1 MIQEPQIGLQ
11 GVVGV
16 VSGVSAACLGGTL
29 GGIFGVNRYAGE
41 RLTAAEFTRFESF
54 VAATQPALALHL
66 FAPTES
72 STIDIAPPSTQL
84 GCNGSTVSSEIAWR
98 SSVISPVAGTFQV
111 GTGCSIS
118 ANKLPRGTQMLTV
131 YRSTEPTRKSSVK
144 VTAIKSEA
152 HLSLSH
158 TGDYVLPMGSYFLN
172 LQLNWNSQDVGS
184 QVFLTEQI
192 DNNAE
197 ELLSDTLYGATSRQ
211 INTDHVAKYRL
222 RRAVPNAALTGAV
235 LDEKQVTVL
244 STAVV
249 PLETPTMVTYPI
261 GIFNLKSPSSSSL
274 FNNCPTGVCTFA
286 LRWLSDASFGV
297 QHEIKQRRLS
307 HCDTFEPY
315 TCHFQSWVDLPVT
328 TGTSRVIS
336 FAAQFD
342 QIDQFQFSIR
352 PCAQFRVCSD
362 WSQPIATIDGTLYGA
377 SISANPASGS
387 WTIPIST
394 PPPSDWQLLRNCK
407 AIPESLL
414 PTLTIFHDYPFY
426 SNLMEGTKPPS
437 VDGSIII
444 PPDTTVL
451 LRLNHLSVE
460 PQFGQFSLS
469 LSTPVLAR
477 LNLNIRYVIA
487 ADGQSALC
495 KYGPL

>member
-16 VSGVSAACLGGTL
+16 VSGVFAACLGGTL

-84 GCNGSTVSSEIAWR
+84 GCNGSTVSTEIAWR

-222 RRAVPNAALTGAV
+222 RRAMPNAALTGAV
-235 LDEKQVTVL
+235 LPK
-244 STAVV
+244 
-249 PLETPTMVTYPI
+249 
-261 GIFNLKSPSSSSL
+261 F
-274 FNNCPTGVCTFA
+274 
-286 LRWLSDASFGV
+286 
-297 QHEIKQRRLS
+297 
-307 HCDTFEPY
+307 DT
-315 TCHFQSWVDLPVT
+315 
-328 TGTSRVIS
+328 
-336 FAAQFD
+336 
-342 QIDQFQFSIR
+342 
-352 PCAQFRVCSD
+352 
-362 WSQPIATIDGTLYGA
+362 
-377 SISANPASGS
+377 
-387 WTIPIST
+387 
-394 PPPSDWQLLRNCK
+394 
-407 AIPESLL
+407 
-414 PTLTIFHDYPFY
+414 
-426 SNLMEGTKPPS
+426 
-437 VDGSIII
+437 
-444 PPDTTVL
+444 
-451 LRLNHLSVE
+451 
-460 PQFGQFSLS
+460 
-469 LSTPVLAR
+469 
-477 LNLNIRYVIA
+477 
-487 ADGQSALC
+487 
-495 KYGPL
+495 